1 MKFKKLAML
10 FTASALLLS
19 SAFSFSAYADDTEDE
34 EIYAEESDES
44 SAEES
49 ETITS
54 KDKTYEYVV
63 SSDDSDKEFAVLE
76 AYLGNDSDV
85 VIPSEIDG
93 IKVKK
98 IGDNTFY
105 DKKTI
110 KTVTVPATIEDFGR
124 ASFYGCESLLEFKV
138 DDANEIYK
146 AVDGMLFGKDDQV
159 LFCCPPAKKLTS
171 YTVPEG
177 VVAIAN
183 SAFGQCKDLET
194 VELPSTLKYIMTYSF
209 AECTALKSITLPESL
224 TEINDFAFSGCSALA
239 EVNFAED
246 SSLATIGNA
255 AFYDCGA
262 LTQIDFPDSVTS
274 VGQGAFVSTGM
285 KSVTVP
291 PTIYD
296 IGYSAFGFYTDQ
308 SGDIVAMDDFTVYGY
323 EGSYAQSYCSDNEV
337 KFEAIEPENTD
348 DGKNS
353 SDIKPGVIIAV
364 CIAAA
369 GLLIIVIV
377 VVYKVKH
384 SDYDAETAIGDY
396 DDENSDE
403 EESGE
408 AESSENSNGENAD
421 ENENEESEKDPNA
434 IAIEDEKEENDDEA

>member
-1 MKFKKLAML
+1 
-10 FTASALLLS
+10 
-19 SAFSFSAYADDTEDE
+19 
-34 EIYAEESDES
+34 
-44 SAEES
+44 
-49 ETITS
+49 
-54 KDKTYEYVV
+54 
-63 SSDDSDKEFAVLE
+63 
-76 AYLGNDSDV
+76 
-85 VIPSEIDG
+85 
-93 IKVKK
+93 
-98 IGDNTFY
+98 
-105 DKKTI
+105 
-110 KTVTVPATIEDFGR
+110 
-124 ASFYGCESLLEFKV
+124 
-138 DDANEIYK
+138 
-146 AVDGMLFGKDDQV
+146 
-159 LFCCPPAKKLTS
+159 
-171 YTVPEG
+171 
-177 VVAIAN
+177 
-183 SAFGQCKDLET
+183 
-194 VELPSTLKYIMTYSF
+194 MTYSF